1 MNNKKNKKQRGGFV
15 DMTNPMVIG
24 VIVILCLAC
33 IYLGLVFMGGFDANP
48 LEWFNSETDI
58 SSEISKMLPTT
69 PALFRSDSAEPLG
82 VQVGNTL
89 QDLEKP
95 IPKPVTNPDL
105 FKTGGKLLKKFRR
118 K

>member
-1 MNNKKNKKQRGGFV
+1 MNNKKNKKNKKQRGGFV

-33 IYLGLVFMGGFDANP
+33 IYLGLVFIGGFDANP
-48 LEWFNSETDI
+48 LEWFNSE
-58 SSEISKMLPTT
+58 ISKILPTT
-69 PALFRSDSAEPLG
+69 PALFRSDSADPLG

-89 QDLEKP
+89 EERDVP
-95 IPKPVTNPDL
+95 MTKPVVPDKL
-105 FKTGGKLLKKFRR
+105 FGGGSKLLKKFRR

>member
-24 VIVILCLAC
+24 VIVILCLTC

-48 LEWFNSETDI
+48 LEWFSSETDI
-58 SSEISKMLPTT
+58 SSEISKIIPTT
-69 PALFRSDSAEPLG
+69 PALFRSDSADPLG

-89 QDLEKP
+89 EERDVP
-95 IPKPVTNPDL
+95 MTKPVVPDKL
-105 FKTGGKLLKKFRR
+105 FEGGSKLLKKFRR